1 MTCRSTPTNERLGKQ
16 MNYET
21 LLVTIADGISRITLN
36 RPKRKNAFSPRM
48 ATELT
53 AVLGELEA
61 DDRVRVVVLR
71 GAEGNFCSGGDLQGD
86 GEPSGDGE
94 TDFLR
99 LHYNP
104 AVLALHHFPRPV
116 IAVVEGVAAGAG
128 VNLAI
133 GCDLVYAAEGA
144 RFGVLFVQ
152 RALTL
157 DCGGSWL
164 LPRVVGLHKAKE
176 LALFGEWL
184 DAHEAL
190 RIGLVAGVMKSDQLD
205 EHVDERAAKLA
216 ALPPLALAATK
227 RGLNAAFQAELAD
240 ALDREADSQ
249 LELAR
254 SDDFAEAMRAF
265 FEKKDAKYTGR

>member
-133 GCDLVYAAEGA
+133 GCDLIYAAEGA

-249 LELAR
+249 LDLAR